1 MNGITDLTIRRA
13 RRGDTPT
20 IVRFNVALA
29 EESEGLELDPLTVE
43 AGVTRMFADPALGR
57 YFLAVSNQGEPLG
70 QLMITTEW
78 SDWRNCMI
86 WWLQS
91 VYTASE
97 HRGRGVFRSL
107 CEFVLGEARA
117 ADCRLRLYVERDNAQ
132 AISAYRALGFLRCG
146 YDVMEYEPP
155 A

>member
-1 MNGITDLTIRRA
+1 MSETIIRPA
-13 RRGDTPT
+13 RPADTPT
-20 IVRFNVALA
+20 IVRFNIALA
-29 EESEGLELDPLTVE
+29 DESEGLRLDPDTVE
-43 AGVTRMFADPALGR
+43 AGVRRMFSDPALGR
-57 YFLAVSNQGEPLG
+57 YFLAVSPTGERLG

-91 VYTASE
+91 VYTAPE

-107 CEFVLGEARA
+107 CEHVLGEAGE
-117 ADCRLRLYVERDNAQ
+117 DGCRVRLYVERDNRR
-132 AISAYRALGFLRCG
+132 AIAAYLALGFDHCG
-146 YDVMEYEPP
+146 YDVMEHG

>member
-1 MNGITDLTIRRA
+1 MSEPIIRPA
-13 RRGDTPT
+13 RPEDTPT

-29 EESEGLELDPLTVE
+29 EESEGLRLDPKTVE
-43 AGVTRMFADPALGR
+43 AGVRRMFSAPALGR
-57 YFLAVSNQGEPLG
+57 YFLAVSSGGERLG

-91 VYTASE
+91 VYTAPE

-107 CEFVLGEARA
+107 CEHVLGAAREEG
-117 ADCRLRLYVERDNAQ
+117 CRLRLYVERGNSR
-132 AISAYRALGFLRCG
+132 AIAAYRALGFDHCG
-146 YDVMEYEPP
+146 YDVMEYG

>member
-1 MNGITDLTIRRA
+1 MSRPLIRPA
-13 RRGDTPT
+13 RPEDTPT
-20 IVRFNVALA
+20 IVRFNIALA
-29 EESEGLELDPLTVE
+29 DESEGLRLDPETVE
-43 AGVTRMFADPALGR
+43 AGVRRMFSDPALGR
-57 YFLAVSNQGEPLG
+57 YFMAVSSTGERLG

-91 VYTASE
+91 VYTAPE

-107 CEFVLGEARA
+107 CEHVLDEAGEEG
-117 ADCRLRLYVERDNAQ
+117 CRVRLYVEGGNSR
-132 AISAYRALGFLRCG
+132 AIAAYRALGFDHCG
-146 YDVMEYEPP
+146 YEVMEHG

>member
-1 MNGITDLTIRRA
+1 MSKTIIRPA
-13 RRGDTPT
+13 RPADTPT
-20 IVRFNVALA
+20 IVRFNIALA
-29 EESEGLELDPLTVE
+29 DESEGLRLDPDTVE
-43 AGVTRMFADPALGR
+43 AGVRRMFSDPALGR
-57 YFLAVSNQGEPLG
+57 YYMAVSTTGERLG

-91 VYTASE
+91 VYTAPE

-107 CEFVLGEARA
+107 CEYVLGEAVEA
-117 ADCRLRLYVERDNAQ
+117 HCRVRLYVERDNSR
-132 AISAYRALGFLRCG
+132 AIAAYRALGFDHCG
-146 YDVMEYEPP
+146 YDVMEHG

>member
-1 MNGITDLTIRRA
+1 MSGAIIRPA
-13 RRGDTPT
+13 RPEDSPT
-20 IVRFNVALA
+20 IVRFNIALA
-29 EESEGLELDPLTVE
+29 EESEGLRLDPGTVE
-43 AGVTRMFADPALGR
+43 AGVRRMFSDPALGR
-57 YFLAVSNQGEPLG
+57 YFVAVSSAGDQLG

-91 VYTASE
+91 VYTAPE

-107 CEFVLGEARA
+107 CEHVLARA
-117 ADCRLRLYVERDNAQ
+117 GEEGCRVRLYVERGNSR
-132 AISAYRALGFLRCG
+132 AIAAYRALGFDHRG
-146 YDVMEYEPP
+146 YDVMEHG

>member
-1 MNGITDLTIRRA
+1 MSEPIIRPA
-13 RRGDTPT
+13 RPEDTPT
-20 IVRFNVALA
+20 IVRFNIALA
-29 EESEGLELDPLTVE
+29 DESEGLRLDPETVG
-43 AGVTRMFADPALGR
+43 AGVRRMFSDPALGR
-57 YFLAVSNQGEPLG
+57 YFMAVSSAGERLG

-91 VYTASE
+91 VYTAPE

-107 CEFVLGEARA
+107 CEHVLDEAGEEG
-117 ADCRLRLYVERDNAQ
+117 CRVRLYVERGNSR
-132 AISAYRALGFLRCG
+132 AIAAYRALGFGHCG
-146 YDVMEYEPP
+146 YEVMEHG

>member
-1 MNGITDLTIRRA
+1 MSEPIIRPA
-13 RRGDTPT
+13 RPEDTPT

-29 EESEGLELDPLTVE
+29 DESEGLRLDPKTVE
-43 AGVTRMFADPALGR
+43 AGVRRMFSDPALGR
-57 YFLAVSNQGEPLG
+57 YFLAVSSAGKRLG

-91 VYTASE
+91 VYTAPE
-97 HRGRGVFRSL
+97 HRGGGVFRSL
-107 CEFVLGEARA
+107 CEHVLGEAREEG
-117 ADCRLRLYVERDNAQ
+117 CRLRLYVERGNSR
-132 AISAYRALGFLRCG
+132 AIAAYRALGFDRCG
-146 YDVMEYEPP
+146 YDVMEHG

>member
-1 MNGITDLTIRRA
+1 MSGAIIRRA
-13 RRGDTPT
+13 RPEDTPT
-20 IVRFNVALA
+20 IVRFNIALA
-29 EESEGLELDPLTVE
+29 EESEGLRLDPGTVE
-43 AGVTRMFADPALGR
+43 AGVRRMFSDPALGR
-57 YFLAVSNQGEPLG
+57 YFVAVSAGGERLG

-91 VYTASE
+91 VYTAPE

-107 CEFVLGEARA
+107 CEYVLARA
-117 ADCRLRLYVERDNAQ
+117 GEEGCRVRLYVERGNSR
-132 AISAYRALGFLRCG
+132 AIAAYRALGFGHRG
-146 YDVMEYEPP
+146 YDVMEHE

>member
-1 MNGITDLTIRRA
+1 MSRTIIRPA
-13 RRGDTPT
+13 RPADTST

-29 EESEGLELDPLTVE
+29 EESEGLRLDPQTVE
-43 AGVTRMFADPALGR
+43 AGVRRMFSDPALGR
-57 YFLAVSNQGEPLG
+57 YFMAVSSTGERLG

-91 VYTASE
+91 VYTAPE
-97 HRGRGVFRSL
+97 YRGSGVFRSL
-107 CEFVLGEARA
+107 CEHVLGEAGETG
-117 ADCRLRLYVERDNAQ
+117 CRVRLYVERDNRRAV
-132 AISAYRALGFLRCG
+132 AAYRALGFDHCG
-146 YDVMEYEPP
+146 YDVMEHG

>member
-1 MNGITDLTIRRA
+1 MSEPIIRPA
-13 RRGDTPT
+13 RPEDTPT

-29 EESEGLELDPLTVE
+29 EESEGLRLDPKTVE
-43 AGVTRMFADPALGR
+43 AGVRRMFSDPALGR
-57 YFLAVSNQGEPLG
+57 YFLAVSSGGERLG

-91 VYTASE
+91 VYTAPE

-107 CEFVLGEARA
+107 CEHVLGAARKEG
-117 ADCRLRLYVERDNAQ
+117 CRLRLYVERGNSR
-132 AISAYRALGFLRCG
+132 AIAAYRALGFDHCG
-146 YDVMEYEPP
+146 YDVMEYG